1 MNDNND
7 NGKNNSEED
16 IQSLKIYKNI
26 MGGLFSE
33 KLYQ

>member
-1 MNDNND
+1 MNENNA
-7 NGKNNSEED
+7 NERD

-26 MGGLFSE
+26 MGGAFSE